1 MEMDKK
7 TNLTKSIPDL
17 MEKWQRYKRGL
28 KGIKITDWCISS
40 DYCFGDPDK
49 LDVATFTIFPID
61 CMRIINM
68 EIKENLPHDIKKVK
82 QFSEKELNYLKNS
95 KYFFN
100 ISFVIENLK
109 YAFNEEKALK
119 EFSDTLKAYETMNID
134 KNNESI
140 KERHKQLVEI
150 CNYLKQKSHSTKKL
164 SQMYFVA
171 QIVSTIMEFL
181 LIKEKGRNLRWCSD
195 RGHIASFLDGIMFTL
210 VPVYLHH
217 YLKNRVI
224 DYYIHLPLEIKET
237 DKEYPYDTFIRV
249 PDIITGVMSSLV
261 FTDIGLTVQKEKH
274 CHVLSEILVNNPR
287 IIAIACNYLENGQP
301 LWQNLYFES
310 VDNCPV
316 FKHDKTL
323 LHKFQNEFAEK
334 LKNYH

>member
-7 TNLTKSIPDL
+7 TTLTKTIPDL

-61 CMRIINM
+61 CMRIINR

>member
-1 MEMDKK
+1 MDKK

-40 DYCFGDPDK
+40 DYCFEDPDK

-61 CMRIINM
+61 CMRIINR
-68 EIKENLPHDIKKVK
+68 EIKENLPHDIKAVK
-82 QFSEKELNYLKNS
+82 QFSEKELHYLKNS
-95 KYFFN
+95 KYFFS
-100 ISFVIENLK
+100 ISVVIENLK
-109 YAFNEEKALK
+109 YAFNEKKALK
-119 EFSDTLKAYETMNID
+119 EFSDILKAYETSNID
-134 KNNESI
+134 KTDESI

-195 RGHIASFLDGIMFTL
+195 RGHIASFLDGIIFNLMQA
-210 VPVYLHH
+210 YLYH
-217 YLKNRVI
+217 YLRNRVTN
-224 DYYIHLPLEIKET
+224 YYIHLPLEIKESN
-237 DKEYPYDTFIRV
+237 KEYPYDTFIRV

-274 CHVLSEILVNNPR
+274 GSLLSEILVDNPR
-287 IIAIACNYLENGQP
+287 IVTIACNYLENGQP

-310 VDNCPV
+310 IDSCPT
-316 FKHDKTL
+316 FKYDKEL
-323 LHKFQNEFAEK
+323 LQRFRNEIAER

>member
-17 MEKWQRYKRGL
+17 MEKWQKYKRGL

-40 DYCFGDPDK
+40 DYCFGDPYK

-61 CMRIINM
+61 CMRIINR

-109 YAFNEEKALK
+109 YAFNEEKSLK
-119 EFSDTLKAYETMNID
+119 EFSDTLKTYETMNVD
-134 KNNESI
+134 KNDESI

-217 YLKNRVI
+217 YLKQI
-224 DYYIHLPLEIKET
+224 TI
-237 DKEYPYDTFIRV
+237 FI
-249 PDIITGVMSSLV
+249 
-261 FTDIGLTVQKEKH
+261 
-274 CHVLSEILVNNPR
+274 C
-287 IIAIACNYLENGQP
+287 
-301 LWQNLYFES
+301 
-310 VDNCPV
+310 
-316 FKHDKTL
+316 L
-323 LHKFQNEFAEK
+323 LK
-334 LKNYH
+334 

>member
-1 MEMDKK
+1 MDKK
-7 TNLTKSIPDL
+7 TTLTKTIPDL

-61 CMRIINM
+61 CMRIINR